1 MCFTLKQ
8 NPDHYVNRMHKKL
21 KRFSCELCNYTS
33 YTKFELKRHLIV
45 HHAQKNEVGQER
57 THILMKEAQKDQMF
71 VSIEKVTIQVLWK

>member
-1 MCFTLKQ
+1 
-8 NPDHYVNRMHKKL
+8 
-21 KRFSCELCNYTS
+21 
-33 YTKFELKRHLIV
+33 LKRHLIV